1 MKYYVFNDTDSYGNA
16 EYDITGEEYL
26 NLMRKCCE
34 CTKSFSLYH
43 KDFNTRIYKELEPY
57 KIKSEIINKN
67 DYQGNNYI
75 EEIAYMIPINTD
87 IVLEIHCPK
96 VDEETQTKII
106 EKEVFGSTE
115 LGLYLKDN
123 FYEEIELVGL
133 VSNICVISNAVIAR
147 TFSKESK
154 IIVDASATSCFDEE
168 LNKKALDVMEGLQ
181 IDVINR

>member
-75 EEIAYMIPINTD
+75 EEIAYYSVCSETFDIITTQVKAIFNWIRGWGYNNPEDPTFYRENGTVFLDSSIHNGVVRMFPINED
-87 IVLEIHCPK
+87 VSEIIK
-96 VDEETQTKII
+96 NELWRQET
-106 EKEVFGSTE
+106 VPR
-115 LGLYLKDN
+115 LH
-123 FYEEIELVGL
+123 
-133 VSNICVISNAVIAR
+133 
-147 TFSKESK
+147 
-154 IIVDASATSCFDEE
+154 
-168 LNKKALDVMEGLQ
+168 
-181 IDVINR
+181 

>member
-1 MKYYVFNDTDSYGNA
+1 MKLLIVVDFQNDFVNGSLGFEKAVSLDKIIAEKIDKYHNEGNDVIFTFDTHY
-16 EYDITGEEYL
+16 ENYLDTQEGKKLPVSHCIKGTNGHKLFGETAKKL
-26 NLMRKCCE
+26 
-34 CTKSFSLYH
+34 TS
-43 KDFNTRIYKELEPY
+43 KD
-57 KIKSEIINKN
+57 
-67 DYQGNNYI
+67 
-75 EEIAYMIPINTD
+75 
-87 IVLEIHCPK
+87 
-96 VDEETQTKII
+96 KII

-147 TFSKESK
+147 TFSKESR